1 MPHAIDPLAEQR
13 RNKMRELA
21 KTGETEDLVHWCT
34 ANFFII
40 FEKLGVDVEI
50 MYTFNTDPRSNL
62 LIHILKS
69 DHSVTYFIRGRSL
82 NL

>member
-1 MPHAIDPLAEQR
+1 
-13 RNKMRELA
+13 MRELA